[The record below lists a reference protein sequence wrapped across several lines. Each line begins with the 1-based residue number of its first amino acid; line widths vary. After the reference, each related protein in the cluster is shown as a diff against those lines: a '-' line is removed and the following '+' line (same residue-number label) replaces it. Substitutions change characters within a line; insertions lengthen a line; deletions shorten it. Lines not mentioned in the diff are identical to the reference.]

1 MSRQI
6 LSLATSP
13 QEAFKATKQ
22 LIGCFPHAR
31 PADPETYADALA
43 CVLAQYPLGLVQE
56 CVDPRRGLARER
68 EFPPTVAC
76 VVDWCDRKLAWH
88 QAVAAYQGRAGA
100 AGEAPMPPASEAECA
115 TASRA
120 LSKLS
125 EWLKMPPDQRGDPP
139 TWAEAQREAA
149 E

>member
-1 MSRQI
+1 
-6 LSLATSP
+6 LSSVTSP
-13 QEAFKATKQ
+13 QEAFKAVKQ
-22 LIGCFPHAR
+22 LLGCWPHAK

-88 QAVAAYQGRAGA
+88 QAVVGYQGRSSIAQD
-100 AGEAPMPPASEAECA
+100 EALMPSEEECA

-120 LSKLS
+120 LTKLS